1 MDTSKARA
9 DMELEVFMT
18 SARANYDATG
28 IFDGSGITV
37 KKGSILSLE
46 VTSDRI
52 DVAQRDEAITP
63 AGILKEDTYFD
74 SPSAAAVFVCGRS
87 ANGWVEWKDASDKLL
102 QEYRVPVQNQSSV
115 VSSLASKVAPSLT
128 SQGVKSGSNIVGLEG
143 DEVTIEVD
151 ALAEEQEN
159 AKANYQH
166 LSREYKQIQAQLP
179 YPDVKPYDTTWLPGD
194 LQDLQ
199 HKKMQNQPYW
209 AKMSAVR
216 AYTDTGDLYSGHIRF
231 TGGGD
236 RYFMEAPGLETKEWR
251 AGDHR
256 VMLIHVDDKH
266 YKKEVDAWH
275 YPDKDASIA
284 FSRNISM
291 YDRVVQSVDIVLD
304 RSDSMYASI
313 TDNYLRNALKRN
325 KNKLGFQSIIQTIQ
339 KKQDDIRSL
348 PRSKSFVVQGCAGS
362 GKTMVLL
369 HRLRYLIYN
378 KDIYGEDYYFLVP
391 STGFKKY
398 IRDILAKFNITY
410 GNVLSYQGY
419 YRMLLGKADATLE
432 DEASEL
438 VFPAEYLA
446 RIYSK
451 AFMQDCYSSLF
462 EMIIDQANSLSEFC
476 DEKLNELIAREEE
489 RIAKR
494 ITTIKEETLKAVQN
508 RASKIAEYLNIELN
522 EYDHVAILLPAMLAL
537 VEKQKALIGSPE
549 IRSED
554 IVIAADDPRVLADE
568 KLQTLTA
575 DAEAEEARVKKASIF
590 TVNSHRKK
598 HQQLLAKRD
607 AYYSELVERIVEEE
621 KKIRAVEAAKLS
633 IIFDGVTIKD
643 VEVAYEESTTLL
655 NDAQRELSLENDKQQ
670 NIMEVIASKH
680 HDEIS
685 ALTRMIE
692 ASGDIEARM
701 SEWVGQLVPADQLK
715 EFIQNGMDLYAAF
728 VRYATDKKEQ
738 EAFRENHKLYARRTD
753 REQQAYLNTLLF
765 NICRKKVKAEF
776 DIKICDIYKH
786 YWYLSLYC
794 NYLINGN
801 IGKARPYFFIDECQ
815 DLSASE
821 IELIRKLNNKP
832 VMNLFGDINQVIT
845 EHGIRDWSAIAG
857 DWDVLQLDENFRNTN
872 QIVDFCNRAFPFRM
886 EKIGV
891 DMEAV
896 EEFNSVDHALSK
908 NILTNGATFVVKDG
922 VAADDLKIILK
933 GTAIT
938 EYKIYTVKEAKGLEF
953 KHVVVIDRDM
963 STNEKYISYTRAL
976 AKLTVIHALPS
987 LSDPN
992 TKRIVEG
999 DEEESA

>member
-1 MDTSKARA
+1 
-9 DMELEVFMT
+9 
-18 SARANYDATG
+18 
-28 IFDGSGITV
+28 
-37 KKGSILSLE
+37 
-46 VTSDRI
+46 
-52 DVAQRDEAITP
+52 
-63 AGILKEDTYFD
+63 
-74 SPSAAAVFVCGRS
+74 
-87 ANGWVEWKDASDKLL
+87 
-102 QEYRVPVQNQSSV
+102 
-115 VSSLASKVAPSLT
+115 
-128 SQGVKSGSNIVGLEG
+128 
-143 DEVTIEVD
+143 
-151 ALAEEQEN
+151 
-159 AKANYQH
+159 
-166 LSREYKQIQAQLP
+166 
-179 YPDVKPYDTTWLPGD
+179 
-194 LQDLQ
+194 
-199 HKKMQNQPYW
+199 
-209 AKMSAVR
+209 
-216 AYTDTGDLYSGHIRF
+216 
-231 TGGGD
+231 
-236 RYFMEAPGLETKEWR
+236 MEAPGLETKEWR

-291 YDRVVQSVDIVLD
+291 HDRVVQSVDIVLD

-313 TDNYLRNALKRN
+313 TDNYMRNALKRN
-325 KNKLGFQSIIQTIQ
+325 KDKLGFQSIIQTIQ

-489 RIAKR
+489 RIVKR

-508 RASKIAEYLNIELN
+508 RASKIAEHLNIELN

-607 AYYSELVERIVEEE
+607 AYYGELVARIVEEE
-621 KKIRAVEAAKLS
+621 KKKPAASPEGMRGKGKPTPLKKKEKASQKPRQAAEEKQKASFRQRPLRARKTQGRTAPSGK
-633 IIFDGVTIKD
+633 
-643 VEVAYEESTTLL
+643 
-655 NDAQRELSLENDKQQ
+655 
-670 NIMEVIASKH
+670 
-680 HDEIS
+680 
-685 ALTRMIE
+685 
-692 ASGDIEARM
+692 ASG
-701 SEWVGQLVPADQLK
+701 
-715 EFIQNGMDLYAAF
+715 
-728 VRYATDKKEQ
+728 
-738 EAFRENHKLYARRTD
+738 
-753 REQQAYLNTLLF
+753 TLRVIPLGGLG
-765 NICRKKVKAEF
+765 E
-776 DIKICDIYKH
+776 
-786 YWYLSLYC
+786 
-794 NYLINGN
+794 
-801 IGKARPYFFIDECQ
+801 IGKNMTAIEYGEDILVVDAGLSFPDE
-815 DLSASE
+815 E
-821 IELIRKLNNKP
+821 MP
-832 VMNLFGDINQVIT
+832 
-845 EHGIRDWSAIAG
+845 
-857 DWDVLQLDENFRNTN
+857 
-872 QIVDFCNRAFPFRM
+872 
-886 EKIGV
+886 GV
-891 DMEAV
+891 DLV
-896 EEFNSVDHALSK
+896 IPDVSYLVK
-908 NILTNGATFVVKDG
+908 NADRVRGIL
-922 VAADDLKIILK
+922 
-933 GTAIT
+933 IT
-938 EYKIYTVKEAKGLEF
+938 
-953 KHVVVIDRDM
+953 H
-963 STNEKYISYTRAL
+963 
-976 AKLTVIHALPS
+976 
-987 LSDPN
+987 
-992 TKRIVEG
+992 
-999 DEEESA
+999 